1 MLIRLVRRHLA
12 PHRAAVIAIVV
23 LQLLQT
29 LATLYLPT
37 LNADIIDD
45 GVVKADLGVIW
56 SLGGLMLVMTVGQ
69 ILCNIGAILLA
80 ARVAMSVGRQARA
93 EVFGSVQRFSA
104 REVNH
109 FGAPS
114 LITRSTNDV
123 QQVQMIV
130 LMSFTMLVTAPIMG
144 IGGVVLALQQDVALS
159 GLLLVVLP
167 VLLVVIGL
175 IVRRLVPLFRRGQ
188 TQLDRVNGVLREQI
202 MGLSVIRAFVRE
214 RQEADRFDAANRD
227 LTDTQLASGYLLAL
241 MFPSIMLVVNVATVG
256 VLWFGAMRIDAG
268 QMQIG
273 ALTAF
278 LAYIMQILMAVMLAM
293 FLFMML
299 PRAAVSAERIQEVL
313 DAEPSVV
320 STPDAV
326 DAAVLLGERSNGH
339 VPDRQDGGLADGRPR
354 ARLTG
359 ALRFEHVGFR
369 YPGAQRDVLSDISF
383 TAEPGRTTAVIG
395 STGAGKTTLLSLIPR
410 LLDATEGTITVG
422 GHAITGLTLDSLR
435 SGIGLVPQ
443 RAHLFSG
450 TVASNLRLADP
461 DATDEQLWA
470 ALRVSHAADFVTAL
484 PDGLASAVE
493 PGGTNF
499 SGGQRQRLCIA
510 RALVRRPGIYL
521 FDDSFSALD
530 YATDARVRSALVPW
544 TRDAVVLVVAQRVNT
559 IRYADSIIVLDE
571 GAVVGTGTHEQLLA
585 GCDTY
590 REIVESQL
598 SAEEAA

>member
-12 PHRAAVIAIVV
+12 RHRAAVTAIVA

-69 ILCNIGAILLA
+69 ILCNIAAIALA
-80 ARVAMSVGRQARA
+80 SRVAMSVGRQARA
-93 EVFGSVQRFSA
+93 EVFGSVQRFSS
-104 REVNH
+104 REVTR

-144 IGGVVLALQQDVALS
+144 IGGVVLALAQDVALS

-214 RQEADRFDAANRD
+214 RQEENRFDAANRD
-227 LTDTQLASGYLLAL
+227 LTGTQLASGYLLAL

-278 LAYIMQILMAVMLAM
+278 LAYIMQILMAVMFAM

-299 PRAAVSAERIQEVL
+299 PRASVSAERIQEVL

-320 STPDAV
+320 SAPDAV
-326 DAAVLLGERSNGH
+326 DASVLMKESGGESTGEN
-339 VPDRQDGGLADGRPR
+339 DGRR
-354 ARLTG
+354 AGVTG
-359 ALRFEHVGFR
+359 ALRFDHVGFR
-369 YPGAQRDVLSDISF
+369 YPGAQRTVLEDISF
-383 TAEPGRTTAVIG
+383 TAEPGRTTAIIG
-395 STGAGKTTLLSLIPR
+395 STGAGKTTLLNLIPR
-410 LLDATEGTITVG
+410 LLDATDGTITIG
-422 GHAITGLTLDSLR
+422 GHPITALTLESLR
-435 SGIGLVPQ
+435 AGIGLVPQ

-450 TVASNLRLADP
+450 TVATNLRIADP

-470 ALRVSHAADFVTAL
+470 ALRVAQAADFVTAL

-493 PGGTNF
+493 AGGTNF

-544 TRDAVVLVVAQRVNT
+544 TRDAVVLVVAQRVST
-559 IRYADSIIVLDE
+559 IRHADTILVLDE
-571 GAVVGTGTHEQLLA
+571 GAVVGSGTHEELLA
-585 GCDTY
+585 DCATY

>member
-45 GVVKADLGVIW
+45 GVVRADLGVIW
-56 SLGGLMLVMTVGQ
+56 SVGGLMLLMTVGQ
-69 ILCNIGAILLA
+69 ILCNIAAILLA
-80 ARVAMSVGRQARA
+80 ARVAMSVGRQVRA
-93 EVFGSVQRFSA
+93 EVFAAVQRFSS
-104 REVNH
+104 REVTR

-144 IGGVVLALQQDVALS
+144 VGGVVLALQQDVALS

-167 VLLVVIGL
+167 VLIVVIGL

-188 TQLDRVNGVLREQI
+188 TQLDRVNAVLREQI

-227 LTDTQLASGYLLAL
+227 LTGTQLASGYLLAL

-299 PRAAVSAERIQEVL
+299 PRAAVSAERITEVL

-320 STPDAV
+320 SAPGAV
-326 DAAVLLGERSNGH
+326 DAATLVARRNGTTPAGEH
-339 VPDRQDGGLADGRPR
+339 TEPP

-359 ALRFEHVGFR
+359 ALRFDHVGFR
-369 YPGAQRDVLSDISF
+369 YPGAQRDVLRDITF
-383 TAEPGRTTAVIG
+383 TAAPGRTTAIIG
-395 STGAGKTTLLSLIPR
+395 STGAGKTTLLNLVPR
-410 LLDATEGTITVG
+410 LLDATAGTVTIG
-422 GHAITGLTLDSLR
+422 GHDITGLTLDSLR
-435 SGIGLVPQ
+435 AGIGLVPQ

-450 TVASNLRLADP
+450 SVASNLRMADP
-461 DATDEQLWA
+461 EATDEQLWA
-470 ALRVSHAADFVTAL
+470 ALRVAQAADFVAAL
-484 PDGLASAVE
+484 PDGLGAAVE
-493 PGGTNF
+493 PGGTNL

-510 RALVRRPGIYL
+510 RALVRRPGVYL

-544 TRDAVVLVVAQRVNT
+544 TRDAVVVVVAQRVST
-559 IRYADSIIVLDE
+559 IRHADTILVLDE
-571 GAVVGTGTHEQLLA
+571 GALVGTGTHEDLLA
-585 GCDTY
+585 DCPTY